1 MTLGE
6 RINRSAA
13 ILLFLVCAL
22 PLLSAQ
28 KTRFGQGLPY
38 AKPGIDYPIQVHI
51 SGIRLRTECFSV
63 QDCESTIH
71 ADAILSG
78 KKIELSGTSW
88 LSQDVYQDP
97 FLPGNYTA
105 RLLKSPHKIDG
116 GPLFQEYELILPD
129 RRVWRCAVTGL
140 FE

>member
-1 MTLGE
+1 MK
-6 RINRSAA
+6 RFAA
-13 ILLFLVCAL
+13 VVLLLICAL
-22 PLLSAQ
+22 ATLSAQ

-38 AKPGIDYPIQVHI
+38 AKPGIDYPTQVHI

-63 QDCESTIH
+63 QDCANTIH
-71 ADAILSG
+71 ADALLG
-78 KKIELSGTSW
+78 GQKIELSGTSW

-97 FLPGNYTA
+97 FLPGNYQA

-129 RRVWRCAVTGL
+129 RKVWRCAVTGL